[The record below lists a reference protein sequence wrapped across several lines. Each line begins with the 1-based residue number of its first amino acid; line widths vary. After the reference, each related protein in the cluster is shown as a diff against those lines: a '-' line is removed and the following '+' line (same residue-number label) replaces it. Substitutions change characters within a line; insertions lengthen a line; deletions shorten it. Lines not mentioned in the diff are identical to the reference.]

1 MSEKSHKKEIMKNLY
16 ANLGNRVDTNINE
29 KDSNKDNMN
38 QNESIIIN
46 KHKFTRKSIAIRDDN
61 KAFIE
66 DYCDKTGIPV
76 ASKLSELINKAIDE
90 FKKES
95 K

>member
-16 ANLGNRVDTNINE
+16 ANLGNRVDTDINIKE
-29 KDSNKDNMN
+29 SNKDNMN
-38 QNESIIIN
+38 QNESITVI
-46 KHKFTRKSIAIRDDN
+46 KHKFKRKSIAVRDDN
-61 KAFIE
+61 ITFMIN
-66 DYCDKTGIPV
+66 YCDKAGIPV
-76 ASKLSELINKAIDE
+76 ASKLSELINKAIDD